1 MTGVRVADAAAWIAA
16 RRLAGRAIGDMPAEL
31 KPKSEDAA
39 YPVQFAVLDR
49 LIEAGR
55 GPRIGWKVGVTTP
68 QMKALLK
75 IDHSIGGGILAGGR
89 VVPGGRVALANFA
102 RLGIEC
108 EVAAVMA
115 KPLGGAEIGESG
127 RRAVA
132 DAVGTLHP
140 AIELVD
146 DRYGGDY
153 VAFGVPAIV
162 ADSSFHAGIV
172 LGPSVAN
179 WRGLDLEGSL
189 GTTTADGIEKCR
201 GFGRD
206 VLGHPFESIAWLAR
220 RLAAFGRRIEAGD
233 IVMTGSLPVPYW
245 VDRPGRIEA
254 RIEGLG
260 AVAIEAV

>member
-1 MTGVRVADAAAWIAA
+1 MAFPTGKSADWIAA
-16 RRLAGRAIGDMPAEL
+16 RRLAGQTVADMPTTL
-31 KPKSEDAA
+31 KPKTEDDA
-39 YPVQFAVLDR
+39 YRVQFAVLDR

-75 IDHSIGGGILAGGR
+75 IDHSIGGGILTAGR
-89 VVPGGRVALANFA
+89 VASGGRVALSDFA

-115 KPLGGAEIGESG
+115 KPLGGAGSG
-127 RRAVA
+127 TVDRRRVA

-153 VAFGVPAIV
+153 VAFGVPTIV
-162 ADSSFHAGIV
+162 ADSSFHAGLV
-172 LGPSVAN
+172 LGRPVAN
-179 WRGLDLEGSL
+179 WRDLDLEGNL
-189 GTTTADGIEKCR
+189 GTTSADGEEKCR
-201 GFGRD
+201 GHGRD
-206 VLGHPFESIAWLAR
+206 VLGHPFESIAWLAD
-220 RLAAFGRRIEAGD
+220 RLSAFGRRIEAGD
-233 IVMTGSLPVPYW
+233 IVMTGSLPIPYW
-245 VDRPGRIEA
+245 VDRPGRIET

-260 AVAIEAV
+260 SVKIEVT